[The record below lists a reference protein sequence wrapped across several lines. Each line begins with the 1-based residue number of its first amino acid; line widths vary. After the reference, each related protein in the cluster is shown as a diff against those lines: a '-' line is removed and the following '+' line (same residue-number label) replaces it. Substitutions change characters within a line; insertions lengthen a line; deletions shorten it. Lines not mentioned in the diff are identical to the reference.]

1 MAVAVSVNVL
11 QTPDGTTFSGLANPC
26 PVFLVGTANIQEVV
40 SASAGQ
46 QAILPGVQS
55 VITVKYNNGN
65 DVLTGAYLV
74 GQTVATLTTSINA

>member
-1 MAVAVSVNVL
+1 MAVAISVNVL

-74 GQTVATLTTSINA
+74 GQTVTTLATSVNA

>member
-40 SASAGQ
+40 AASAGQ

-55 VITVKYNNGN
+55 VITVKYQNGN
-65 DVLTGAYLV
+65 NVLTGAYLV

>member
-1 MAVAVSVNVL
+1 
-11 QTPDGTTFSGLANPC
+11 
-26 PVFLVGTANIQEVV
+26 VFLVGTANIQEVV

-46 QAILPGVQS
+46 QAILPGVES

-65 DVLTGAYLV
+65 NVLTGAYLV